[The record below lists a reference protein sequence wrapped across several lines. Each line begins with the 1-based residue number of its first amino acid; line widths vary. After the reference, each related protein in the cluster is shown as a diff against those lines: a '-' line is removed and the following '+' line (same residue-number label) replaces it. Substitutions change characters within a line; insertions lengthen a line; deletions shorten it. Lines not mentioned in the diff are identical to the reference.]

1 MAHRSTISRGRGNR
15 LFHVGDRVQRRNID
29 PSPMRGGIR
38 L

>member
-1 MAHRSTISRGRGNR
+1 MHRQSISRGRGNHM
-15 LFHVGDRVQRRNID
+15 FHIGDRTVRRNID